1 MHCLITIIKKLL
13 RSVDGSGHA
22 GALLTDLSKA
32 FDCIDHELLIAKLDA
47 YRYDKN
53 SFYFINSHLKGRK
66 QKTKINSCY
75 SAFAEVLFSVPQGSI
90 LEPLLFNIYICEFFF
105 KMGTLVL
112 LIMLMTKHRISVYET
127 FILSFLNFRET
138 PKEFLDG
145 FMLIT

>member
-1 MHCLITIIKKLL
+1 MHCLITMIKKWL
-13 RSVDGSGHA
+13 RSIDESGHA

-32 FDCIDHELLIAKLDA
+32 FDYIDHELLIAKLDA

-53 SFYFINSHLKGRK
+53 FLYFINSHLKGWK

-112 LIMLMTKHRISVYET
+112 LIMLMTKHRMFVYQT
-127 FILSFLNFRET
+127 FILSFLHFRKT
-138 PKEFLDG
+138 PKEFLDC
-145 FMLIT
+145 FILIT

>member
-1 MHCLITIIKKLL
+1 MHCLITMIKKWL
-13 RSVDGSGHA
+13 RSIDESGHA

-32 FDCIDHELLIAKLDA
+32 FDYIDHELLIAKLDA

-53 SFYFINSHLKGRK
+53 FLYFINSHLKGWK

-90 LEPLLFNIYICEFFF
+90 LEPLLFNIYFCEFFF
-105 KMGTLVL
+105 TMGTLIL
-112 LIMLMTKHRISVYET
+112 LIMLMTIHRMAVYQT

-138 PKEFLDG
+138 PKEFLDC
-145 FMLIT
+145 FILIT